1 MHEQDTDKDK
11 VELLKMSLGE
21 VYEPN
26 KARIHSSLIDIVRTN
41 RSKWLYIDNCHL
53 YTK

>member
-1 MHEQDTDKDK
+1 
-11 VELLKMSLGE
+11 MSLGE

-26 KARIHSSLIDIVRTN
+26 KAKIHSSVMEIVRAN